1 MEESRKLKVAVL
13 FGGKSTEH
21 EVSCISAYSVLN
33 NIDRDRFDVRMVGI
47 TKEGDFV
54 PYNGPIEDIRD
65 LRWENTQSGKGIT
78 EGIKVLE
85 ACDVIFPVLHGTNG
99 EDGTVQGLFELLEKP
114 YVGCNVLSSAL
125 AMDKAYAK
133 IIFKANGL
141 PICKHI
147 VLTRNSILND
157 INECMDEVDRE
168 IGYPCFVKPANSGS
182 SVGVYK
188 CLTNEELAK
197 ALLEAQKLD
206 RRILVEEAVKGRE
219 IECAVLGNENDVRVA
234 VPGEIIP
241 SKEFYDYEDKYI
253 RGKSVISIPADL
265 SEEKQAEV
273 MELAKK
279 AYKSL
284 DCSGLSRVDFFY
296 VNETREFLLNEIN
309 TLPGFT
315 DISMYSK
322 MWQASGL
329 TYTQLLTE
337 LIELAIRRKQETKRD
352 F

>member
-1 MEESRKLKVAVL
+1 MQKTKKLTVGVL
-13 FGGKSTEH
+13 FGGKSAEH
-21 EVSCISAYSVLN
+21 EVSCVSAYSVLS
-33 NIDRDRFDVRMVGI
+33 NIDRDRYEVKMVGI
-47 TKEGDFV
+47 TKDGDFL
-54 PYNGPIEDIRD
+54 PFEGPVEDIKE
-65 LRWENTQSGKGIT
+65 LRWNSTDSINGIT
-78 EGIKVLE
+78 EGVKVLE
-85 ACDVIFPVLHGTNG
+85 SCDVIFPVLHGTNG
-99 EDGTVQGLFELLEKP
+99 EDGTVQGLFELLDKP

-133 IIFKANGL
+133 IVFEAYGL
-141 PICKHI
+141 PMCKHI
-147 VLTRNSILND
+147 VLTRTNILNN
-157 INECMDEVDRE
+157 IGACIDEAAGK

-188 CLTNEELAK
+188 CHTKEELEK
-197 ALLEAQKLD
+197 GLLEAQKLD

-253 RGKSVISIPADL
+253 SGKSVISIPADL
-265 SEEKQAEV
+265 PEDRRNEV

-296 VNETREFLLNEIN
+296 LDETGEFYLNEIN

-322 MWQASGL
+322 MWEVSGL
-329 TYTQLLTE
+329 TYKQLLTE
-337 LIELAIRRKQETKRD
+337 LIELAVRRKQETKRE

>member
-1 MEESRKLKVAVL
+1 M
-13 FGGKSTEH
+13 
-21 EVSCISAYSVLN
+21 
-33 NIDRDRFDVRMVGI
+33 DREKFDIKMVGI
-47 TKEGDFV
+47 TKDGDFL
-54 PYNGPIEDIRD
+54 PFEGPIEDIKEH
-65 LRWENTQSGKGIT
+65 RWTKTEYIKGIT
-78 EGIKVLE
+78 EGVKVLE
-85 ACDVIFPVLHGTNG
+85 SCDVIFPVLHGTNG
-99 EDGTVQGLFELLEKP
+99 EDGTVQGLLELLDKP

-133 IIFKANGL
+133 IVFKAHGL
-141 PICKHI
+141 PMCKHI
-147 VLTRNSILND
+147 VLTRTGILNNMEAC
-157 INECMDEVDRE
+157 IEEAANK

-188 CLTNEELAK
+188 CQTKEELEN
-197 ALLEAQKLD
+197 ALYEAQKLD

-234 VPGEIIP
+234 IPGEIIP
-241 SKEFYDYEDKYI
+241 SKEFYDYEDKYLS
-253 RGKSVISIPADL
+253 GKSVISIPANLPED
-265 SEEKQAEV
+265 KRNEV
-273 MELAKK
+273 MELAMK

-296 VNETREFLLNEIN
+296 VDETGEFYLNEIN

-322 MWQASGL
+322 MWEASGL

-337 LIELAIRRKQETKRD
+337 LIELAVRRKQETKRE

>member
-1 MEESRKLKVAVL
+1 MGEAKKITVGVL
-13 FGGKSTEH
+13 FGGKSAEH
-21 EVSCISAYSVLN
+21 EVSCISAYSVLKN
-33 NIDRDRFDVRMVGI
+33 MDREKFDIKMVGI
-47 TKEGDFV
+47 TKDGDFL
-54 PYNGPIEDIRD
+54 PFEGPIEDIKEH
-65 LRWENTQSGKGIT
+65 RWTKTEYIKGIT
-78 EGIKVLE
+78 EGVKVLE
-85 ACDVIFPVLHGTNG
+85 SCDVIFPVLHGTNG
-99 EDGTVQGLFELLEKP
+99 EDGTVQGLLELLDKP

-133 IIFKANGL
+133 IVFKAHGL
-141 PICKHI
+141 PMCKHI
-147 VLTRNSILND
+147 VLTRTGILNNMEAC
-157 INECMDEVDRE
+157 IEEAANK

-188 CLTNEELAK
+188 CQTKEELEN
-197 ALLEAQKLD
+197 ALYEAQKLD

-234 VPGEIIP
+234 IPGEIIP
-241 SKEFYDYEDKYI
+241 SKEFYDYEDKYLS
-253 RGKSVISIPADL
+253 GKSVISIPANLPED
-265 SEEKQAEV
+265 KRNEV
-273 MELAKK
+273 MELAMK

-296 VNETREFLLNEIN
+296 VDETGEFYLNEIN

-322 MWQASGL
+322 MWEASGL

-337 LIELAIRRKQETKRD
+337 LIELAVRRKQETKRE